1 MKILVTGASGFV
13 GQNLTE
19 QLKNIRDGKAKNTPL
34 DGEPLEIM
42 MPTPRSDAAVLAAC
56 CRQADA
62 VVHLAGV
69 NRADHFNKFVTGN
82 VGFTKQLLADL
93 KQNPKK
99 PTVIFASSIHAGKD
113 TPYGRTKKEAEDLIF
128 AYGEETGART
138 VVYRF
143 TNLFG
148 KWCRPDYNSVTAT
161 FCRNIAADLP
171 IRIDDRQ
178 TALTLTYIDDV
189 VEELLRALAGH
200 AQTQDGYGC
209 VKETTRIT
217 LGELADLLQR
227 FRAAQKAG
235 ELPCLRSAFEQK
247 LYATYL
253 TYLPDADLRQAL
265 QPKADERGSFTELLH
280 IQNGGQISVNI
291 SRPGVTKG
299 QHWHHSKHE
308 RFIVVKGHGLIQ
320 TRRIGTD
327 AAGQPYPIRSYEV
340 RGEKPE
346 VITMVPGCTHN
357 LINLSEQEE
366 MITIIW
372 ANEAFD
378 PEHPDTYREP
388 VSIRRNV

>member
-34 DGEPLEIM
+34 DGEGLEIM
-42 MPTPRSDAAVLAAC
+42 MSTPETDAAALAAC

-69 NRADHFNKFVTGN
+69 NRADHLHKFETGN
-82 VGFTKQLLADL
+82 VGFTKQLLTHL
-93 KQNPKK
+93 RQNPKK
-99 PTVIFASSIHAGKD
+99 PAVIFASSIHAGKD

-128 AYGEETGART
+128 AYGKETGART

-161 FCRNIAADLP
+161 FCRNIAEDMP
-171 IRIDDRQ
+171 IRIDDRK
-178 TALTLTYIDDV
+178 TMLTLTYIDDA

-200 AQTQDGYGC
+200 AQLKDGYGF
-209 VKETTRIT
+209 VQETTQIT
-217 LGELADLLQR
+217 LGELADQLQH

-235 ELPCLRSAFEQK
+235 KLPCLRSAFEQK
-247 LYATYL
+247 LYAAYL

-265 QPKADERGSFTELLH
+265 QPKEDERGSFTELLH
-280 IQNGGQISVNI
+280 IENGGQISVNV
-291 SRPGVTKG
+291 SRPGVIKG
-299 QHWHHSKHE
+299 EHWHHSKHE
-308 RFIVVKGHGLIQ
+308 RFIVVKGHGLIRI
-320 TRRIGTD
+320 RRIGTD
-327 AAGQPYPIRSYEV
+327 AAGQPYPVRSYEV
-340 RGEKPE
+340 WGEKPE
-346 VITMVPGCTHN
+346 VITLVPGCTHN
-357 LINLSEQEE
+357 LINLSETEE

-372 ANEAFD
+372 ANETFD